1 MIKNIIFD
9 WGDTVMRDYPELS
22 GPMFEWAHVELIPYV
37 FEALD
42 QLKSK
47 YTLVIATNAGV
58 SDTVAMKKALA
69 RVGVEGLF
77 SQFYSS
83 KELGVCKP
91 DPKFFLEVCKC
102 ASLQLN
108 ETVLVGN
115 DYEKDIIGAKS
126 AGLKTVFFN
135 EKLKV
140 GTFDKA
146 DVIIQSM
153 NLLVEAINSL
163 Q

>member
-1 MIKNIIFD
+1 M
-9 WGDTVMRDYPELS
+9 
-22 GPMFEWAHVELIPYV
+22 
-37 FEALD
+37 
-42 QLKSK
+42 
-47 YTLVIATNAGV
+47 
-58 SDTVAMKKALA
+58 
-69 RVGVEGLF
+69 F

-91 DPKFFLEVCKC
+91 DPKFFLDVCKC
-102 ASLQLN
+102 ASLQPH

-115 DYEKDIIGAKS
+115 DYEKDIVGAKS

-146 DVIIQSM
+146 DVIIHSM
-153 NLLVEAINSL
+153 NLLVEAIVSF
-163 Q
+163 